1 MLSFVSFLQ
10 NRLVRGLRLALLA
23 IIAAGISPALAQAA
37 ESAFP
42 TRAIT
47 LVVPFPAGSG
57 TDAITRVV
65 ATELSGVLGQP
76 VIVENKAGG
85 NATIGAQYVARA
97 KPDGYTL
104 LVATNTALSAAPWLM
119 KSVPYDPI
127 KDFTP
132 VARGGN
138 LPFMLVINPKLP
150 VQSVQDLVALAKKN
164 PGKMNYASGNS
175 TGIVAGAT
183 LGSRAGI
190 DVVHV
195 PYKGTPQAM
204 TDVIGGQ
211 VDFMFTDFT
220 SGAPFVKSGQMRA
233 LSVSSAARS
242 ALAPDLSSMLE
253 GGVKDFD
260 LVSWNGYVG
269 PAGMPADV
277 VAKLNAAFVQVLS
290 KPDVK
295 ARLASLGFDAF
306 SGPQPEFAKFV
317 ADQLVLWGDLIK
329 GAGIQPE

>member
-1 MLSFVSFLQ
+1 MLVAISSLP
-10 NRLVRGLRLALLA
+10 RSLLRMAVASLLGVMALTA
-23 IIAAGISPALAQAA
+23 NPAFSQSAQ
-37 ESAFP
+37 SSYP
-42 TRAIT
+42 SRAIT

-57 TDAITRVV
+57 TDAITRIV
-65 ATELSGVLGQP
+65 ATELSSILGQS
-76 VIVENKAGG
+76 VVVENKAGG
-85 NATIGAQYVARA
+85 NATIGAQFVARA
-97 KPDGYTL
+97 QPDGYTL
-104 LVATNTALSAAPWLM
+104 LVATNTPLSAAPWLM
-119 KSVPYDPI
+119 KSVSYDPI

-132 VARGGN
+132 IARGGN
-138 LPFMLVINPKLP
+138 LPFMLVVNPKLP
-150 VQSVQDLVALAKKN
+150 IQSVQDLVALAKKS

-183 LGSRAGI
+183 LGARAGI

-211 VDFMFTDFT
+211 VDFMFTDFA
-220 SGAPFVKSGQMRA
+220 SGAP

-242 ALAPDLSSMLE
+242 ALAPDLASMLE
-253 GGVKDFD
+253 GGVKNFD

-269 PAGMPADV
+269 PANMPPDV
-277 VAKLNAAFVQVLS
+277 VAKLNTAFNQVLS
-290 KPDVK
+290 KPNVK
-295 ARLASLGFDAF
+295 ARLADLGFDAF

-317 ADQLVLWGDLIK
+317 ADQLVLWGELIK

>member
-1 MLSFVSFLQ
+1 MLVAISSLP
-10 NRLVRGLRLALLA
+10 RSLLRMAVASLLGVMALTA
-23 IIAAGISPALAQAA
+23 NPAFSQSAQ
-37 ESAFP
+37 SSYP
-42 TRAIT
+42 SRAIT

-57 TDAITRVV
+57 TDAITRIV
-65 ATELSGVLGQP
+65 ATEVSSILGQS
-76 VIVENKAGG
+76 VVVENKAGG
-85 NATIGAQYVARA
+85 NATIGAQFVARA
-97 KPDGYTL
+97 QPDGYTL
-104 LVATNTALSAAPWLM
+104 LVATNTPLSAAPWLM
-119 KSVPYDPI
+119 KSVSYDPI

-132 VARGGN
+132 IARGGN
-138 LPFMLVINPKLP
+138 LPFMLVVNPKLP
-150 VQSVQDLVALAKKN
+150 IQSVQDLVALAKKS

-183 LGSRAGI
+183 LGARAGI

-211 VDFMFTDFT
+211 VDFMFTDFA
-220 SGAPFVKSGQMRA
+220 SGAPFVKSGQLKA

-242 ALAPDLSSMLE
+242 ALAPDLASMLE
-253 GGVKDFD
+253 GGVKNFD

-269 PAGMPADV
+269 PANMPPDV
-277 VAKLNAAFVQVLS
+277 VAKLNTAFNQVLS
-290 KPDVK
+290 KPNVK
-295 ARLASLGFDAF
+295 ARLADLGFDAF

-317 ADQLVLWGDLIK
+317 ADQLVLWGELIK